1 MTAKC
6 HEVKD
11 GLRGEGCRRPAGR
24 NRPQRPGRENPLVFR
39 SVGMSVGMSVGI
51 VLPQVATL
59 FDPNQPP
66 GPIGQIGA
74 PRPQPKGRETA
85 RHRAI
90 GWPRSL
96 FDVGNRLGAGDDA
109 GDVGVFP
116 LRHRAIGLLLV
127 PDFPPLGFFALPYFA
142 RQFLPS
148 LLEWIDTRSHYSG
161 AV

>member
-1 MTAKC
+1 MTAK
-6 HEVKD
+6 HPEVKE
-11 GLRGEGCRRPAGR
+11 GLQGEGRRPPAR
-24 NRPQRPGRENPLVFR
+24 CNRPQHPGREYPSGFR
-39 SVGMSVGMSVGI
+39 
-51 VLPQVATL
+51 LRRYRFCRTWL
-59 FDPNQPP
+59 QPRP
-66 GPIGQIGA
+66 GPVGQIGA
-74 PRPQPKGRETA
+74 QDHSPRVADR
-85 RHRAI
+85 RASGDR